1 MNRLFGKGKAK
12 EPPPNLSNCIEV
24 LDQRAN
30 NMDEKIKKLDA
41 ELFKYKEQMSKMREG
56 PPKDLVSSKHS
67 KAAKS
72 KRHIS
77 IFSLDLNLK
86 CDYQRATKSY

>member
-56 PPKDLVSSKHS
+56 PPKDLVSSKH
-67 KAAKS
+67 
-72 KRHIS
+72 
-77 IFSLDLNLK
+77 
-86 CDYQRATKSY
+86 